1 MKKKLYVIFGLFV
14 LTLALGV
21 TVKLSENPQE
31 VRRKAAE
38 DLAPMGIGDSCSS
51 FSNYNGGDRSTSS
64 LLRNMTSGDI
74 NGDLY
79 PDIVTLV
86 QENEINRI
94 TASRSYIKILT
105 NKKDGK
111 FSTASNVIELS
122 NSDSK
127 GCGRGCENF
136 AVGVLNK
143 DTVGIACNCN
153 NYSRLEIKK
162 INNEA
167 TGSARVKVYDG
178 GYCSTCYGQNLI
190 YPNKRS
196 FVADINKD
204 TYRDFVFSNGQYL
217 FIYYGDENGNYSVK
231 KIDYGASTR
240 VNSIYQKNDK
250 VVVST
255 RDNHIYVYDIS
266 LGAFDE
272 IKDYTA
278 TYPFAAAIGDLR
290 GTGKI
295 EDYLYWK
302 DSRTARTDTSNVSS
316 IEYRIASVSAS
327 RTVTGRI
334 IVDTCTMDYD
344 DDGKDETI
352 ETSEMIPLQ
361 SSDGD
366 LGVYKYDGTGMTR
379 IAKYALGAF
388 PAGLQCE
395 DLNNDGADDLAV
407 INGDFTV
414 SVWLNCKITPTPT
427 NTPTIMPAEGLCKSV
442 VLDSLHPECLV
453 SCKKT
458 DDNYIGMDKWGA
470 DYNCDG
476 DVTGGDFIVW
486 RKEFLDKI
494 VGDFLRSDGNCD
506 GKVSLADYSRWRE
519 EYLK

>member
-51 FSNYNGGDRSTSS
+51 FSNYNGGDSSTNG

-74 NGDLY
+74 NGDFY

-86 QENEINRI
+86 SENI
-94 TASRSYIKILT
+94 TASNDKASRAYIKILT

-122 NSDSK
+122 NGDIK
-127 GCGRGCENF
+127 GCGNGCENF

-178 GYCSTCYGQNLI
+178 GYCSTCYHQNLI

-204 TYRDFVFSNGQYL
+204 SYRDFVFSNGQYV
-217 FIYYGDENGNYSVK
+217 FIYYGDENGNYAVK
-231 KIDYGASTR
+231 KIDYGVNNR
-240 VNSIYQKNDK
+240 VLSLNRRGDNVI
-250 VVVST
+250 VST
-255 RDNHIYVYDIS
+255 WDQHVYIYSIA
-266 LGAFDE
+266 LGSFEEVADFSGDSP
-272 IKDYTA
+272 YL
-278 TYPFAAAIGDLR
+278 AAIGDLR
-290 GTGKI
+290 GIGKV
-295 EDYLYWK
+295 EDYLYW
-302 DSRTARTDTSNVSS
+302 SNTGTTSSVN
-316 IEYRIASVSAS
+316 YKIASVSAS
-327 RTVTGRI
+327 RKVSGRV

-344 DDGKDETI
+344 DDGKDETV
-352 ETSEMIPLQ
+352 ETSEMVPLQ
-361 SSDGD
+361 STDGD
-366 LGVYKYDGTGMTR
+366 IGVYKYDGLKTMNR
-379 IAKYALGAF
+379 IAKYAVGMY

-494 VGDFLRSDGNCD
+494 VGDFLQSDGNCD
-506 GKVSLADYSRWRE
+506 NKVSLADYSKWRE